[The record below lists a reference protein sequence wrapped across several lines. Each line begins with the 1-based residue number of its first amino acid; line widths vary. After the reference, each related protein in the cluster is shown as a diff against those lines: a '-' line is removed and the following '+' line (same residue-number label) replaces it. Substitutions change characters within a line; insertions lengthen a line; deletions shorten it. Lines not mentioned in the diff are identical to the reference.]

1 MKAISPTSFEKP
13 LVNSIAAGAELLR
26 TNTFNILLKG
36 EIKIYE
42 QLMDHLQTWTY
53 PIQ

>member
-1 MKAISPTSFEKP
+1 MKAISPASFEKS
-13 LVNSIAAGAELLR
+13 LVNSKAAGVELLR
-26 TNTFNILLKG
+26 TYKFNILLKG

-53 PIQ
+53 PII